1 MNGFKPETQRV
12 VFESL
17 GINKAPEGLQT
28 VIDSS
33 KSTQNAMLLEDQG
46 KYWVFL
52 ARGLKPTGGYAVK
65 VADITTESMGGGK
78 QRLRVLYRYTDPS
91 PDQFVTQ
98 VMTYPTD
105 LVLVKGLKSKPDDIV
120 FTLVK

>member
-1 MNGFKPETQRV
+1 MTTFGPKANRV
-12 VFESL
+12 VFKSI

-52 ARGLKPTGGYAVK
+52 ARGLKPTGGFAVK
-65 VADITTESMGGGK
+65 VADITIESMGGGK
-78 QRLRVLYRYTDPS
+78 QRLRVLYRYTDPA
-91 PDQFVTQ
+91 PGQFVTQ

-105 LVLVKGLKSKPDDIV
+105 LVLVKGLQNKPDEIIY
-120 FTLVK
+120 TLVK

>member
-1 MNGFKPETQRV
+1 MATFGPKANRV

-28 VIDSS
+28 VLDCS

-52 ARGLKPTGGYAVK
+52 ARGLKPTGGFAVK
-65 VADITTESMGGGK
+65 VADITIESMGGGK
-78 QRLRVLYRYTDPS
+78 QRLRVLYRHTDPA
-91 PDQFVTQ
+91 PGQFVTQ

-105 LVLVKGLKSKPDDIV
+105 LVLVKGLQNKPDEIIY
-120 FTLVK
+120 TLVK